1 MRLPSPDT
9 IIDSFA
15 NGYDLFL
22 GGGVADLSRTPASI
36 IDEGPQRTLYRYR
49 PSRHARS
56 DRAPILLVP
65 PLAAPASC
73 FDLRRGCSL
82 AEHLIGLGY
91 PTYLVDYG
99 PISFSDRA
107 LGLEH
112 WVEDVIPEAVRAVS
126 DDAGGAPVMPVGWC
140 LGGIMTLLAIA
151 DDRKLPVGPVS
162 LVASPFDFTR
172 VRMFAPIQRLAKL
185 TGGAFV
191 TSLYRALGGAP
202 APLVSLGFRATAL
215 DRYATRPLFLL
226 QNLHDRETI
235 AHAEAVDDYMANMLA
250 YPGRTFGQ
258 LYHAFFRVNGLA
270 DGRITL
276 GDHEVDLRKVTQPV
290 LSVAGNAD
298 VLAPKPA
305 VHHVGGV
312 LPKSKEVLLESA
324 PGGHLG
330 VLTGRSAMRTTW
342 VYLDEFLARHDP
354 LRNGK
359 PAKGTTSGATK
370 RAAKTEGSKPRRT
383 PRKTAATRG

>member
-9 IIDSFA
+9 VIDSLA

-49 PSRHARS
+49 PRRSIRQRHA
-56 DRAPILLVP
+56 PVLLIP
-65 PLAAPASC
+65 PLAAPAPC

-82 AEHLIGLGY
+82 ADHLVGLGY

-112 WVEDVIPEAVRAVS
+112 WVEDVIPEALRAVS
-126 DDAGGAPVMPVGWC
+126 EDAGGAPVQPVGWC
-140 LGGIMTLLAIA
+140 LGGIITLLAVA
-151 DDRKLPVGPVS
+151 ADRKLPVASVS

-172 VRMFAPIQRLAKL
+172 VRMFGPVRRLAKL
-185 TGGAFV
+185 TGGALV

-235 AHAEAVDDYMANMLA
+235 AHSEAVDDYMASMLA

-258 LYHAFFRVNGLA
+258 LYHAFFRVNALA
-270 DGRITL
+270 GGRL
-276 GDHEVDLRKVTQPV
+276 RLSEKEVDIRKVTQPV

-305 VHHVGGV
+305 VHHVGGL
-312 LPKSKEVLLESA
+312 LPKAKEVRLESA

-330 VLTGRSAMRTTW
+330 VLTGRSAMKTTW
-342 VYLDEFLARHDP
+342 VHLDDFLAEHDP
-354 LRNGK
+354 ARRAPPK
-359 PAKGTTSGATK
+359 ARARPQRA
-370 RAAKTEGSKPRRT
+370 RAAVAPT
-383 PRKTAATRG
+383 